1 MTSFN
6 ARRINLARIAMMK
19 KLLPL
24 ILFFSAAVLFYLLY
38 SPTSFAKKR
47 CKPYQDKLHN
57 IQTMQRK
64 GYSLKRGE
72 SLRVKEDKARD
83 KWWKCEHS
91 SKAKFQAQYGGGK
104 KKTKKA
110 KNKKT
115 VKNRAYYTKINKT
128 SSNSKKKTITFNQ
141 SSAIV
146 IRSKYQGS
154 KKQDWLT
161 FYNQPIKCQRPK
173 SISVFAYCSENKMQQ
188 QSEFEKIYRD

>member
-1 MTSFN
+1 MVSLN
-6 ARRINLARIAMMK
+6 AIGINLARIAMMNK
-19 KLLPL
+19 WIPF
-24 ILFFSAAVLFYLLY
+24 IIFCAAITLFSLAY

-47 CKPYQDKLHN
+47 CKPYQEKLHN

-64 GYSLKRGE
+64 GHSLKRGE
-72 SLRVKEDKARD
+72 SLRIKEDKARE

-91 SKAKFQAQYGGGK
+91 SKTKFQAQYGGGK
-104 KKTKKA
+104 KKTKKV

-115 VKNRAYYTKINKT
+115 VKNKTYYTKINKA
-128 SSNSKKKTITFNQ
+128 SSNSKKTTFNQ

-146 IRSKYQGS
+146 IKSKYQGS

-173 SISVFAYCSENKMQQ
+173 NISVFAYCSEYKMQQ
-188 QSEFEKIYRD
+188 QSEFEKNYPK